1 MGLSVL
7 YLSSVN
13 GNGDGNDLNNKI
25 KILNLKIKETGKQE
39 IFEWFSGFFDWES
52 KFSIDFKKLNTLVIF
67 RFRIG
72 IRIDDINILRK

>member
-25 KILNLKIKETGKQE
+25 KFLNLKIKETGEQE
-39 IFEWFSGFFDWES
+39 IF
-52 KFSIDFKKLNTLVIF
+52 
-67 RFRIG
+67 
-72 IRIDDINILRK
+72 